1 MQLALASIVRE
12 GNSMNKESIFA
23 YGVAVAGGLAW
34 LWFSLSPQEA
44 VVAGLATLGLTVIVW
59 HAIDTI
65 DGVARNHYAP
75 KEDKSND

>member
-1 MQLALASIVRE
+1 
-12 GNSMNKESIFA
+12 MNKESIIA
-23 YGVAVAGGLAW
+23 YGIAVAGGAAW

>member
-1 MQLALASIVRE
+1 
-12 GNSMNKESIFA
+12 MNKESIFA

>member
-1 MQLALASIVRE
+1 
-12 GNSMNKESIFA
+12 MNKESIIA
-23 YGVAVAGGLAW
+23 YGIAVAGGLAW